1 VSVFFLAKRF
11 VAGETS
17 TAALNVVR
25 NLNSAG
31 LAASLDFLGENVTN
45 PEEAQRTRDAYLR
58 LLDEI
63 DRTQARTNISVKLT
77 ALGLA
82 FDEKLCVA
90 YLNDIAERAL
100 QNGDPFVRID
110 MESSTFTQKTLEIF
124 ENVHADRTNVGP
136 VIQAYLKRSPADVER
151 LIELNARVRLC
162 KGAYREPR
170 AVAQTDMSIIRRS
183 YMLMAQALLSRGAYP
198 GIATHDERLI
208 RAVCSFAREHDI
220 LPNRFEF
227 QMLYGVR
234 PKRQRTL
241 AQQGYNVRIYVPFG
255 THWAGYLRRRISE
268 RPENFFFAAR
278 ALFSK

>member
-1 VSVFFLAKRF
+1 VSVLFLAKRF
-11 VAGETS
+11 VAGET
-17 TAALNVVR
+17 TIAALNAVR
-25 NLNSAG
+25 DLNAAG
-31 LAASLDFLGENVTN
+31 LTASLDFLGENVTN
-45 PEEAQRTRDAYLR
+45 PEEAQRTRDAYLH

-90 YLNDIAERAL
+90 YLNEIAERAL

-110 MESSTFTQKTLEIF
+110 MEGSTFTQKTLEIF
-124 ENVHADRTNVGP
+124 ENVYADRTNVGP
-136 VIQAYLKRSPADVER
+136 VIQAYLKRSPADIER

-170 AVAQTDMSIIRRS
+170 AVAQTQMSVIRRS
-183 YMLMAQALLSRGAYP
+183 YMLMAQALLSRGTYP
-198 GIATHDERLI
+198 GIATHDELLI
-208 RAVCSFAREHDI
+208 HTVCSYAREHDI
-220 LPNRFEF
+220 SPNRFEF

-255 THWAGYLRRRISE
+255 THWASYLRRRISE

-278 ALFSK
+278 ALLSK